1 PSTFRP
7 EARKEVGASVRKV
20 FACTPQFQDC
30 KYSRLFSPPMSPIL
44 RRQMEL
50 PMMKAATQHLAED
63 APVAPTDLALLAVPD
78 KLRARYFAAADA
90 QHQKDFGQFL
100 TPPHVA
106 DLMAGM
112 FQSRARRIRLLDAG
126 AGMAILSAAFVRRQ
140 LMRDTPPA
148 HIEVTA
154 YELDQALI
162 TGIEKTF
169 EACRAACEA
178 RGVEF
183 SATVRNADFLA
194 EGAEMLRDDFFS
206 VTPQTFDAAIVN
218 PPYGKLSTTSAAYR
232 QLRSVNAET
241 TNLYTA
247 FLNLIIGLLKPGG
260 ELVAITPRS
269 FCNGPYF
276 KPFRQ
281 NLLRQM
287 SFRDIHVFDSRSAA
301 FKHDKVLQENII
313 LHAVKDTK
321 VPRTIRV
328 SQSGGADGDAVR
340 TRVLPANEVAS
351 PDDPEAFIHIPT
363 SDLHLAA
370 REQVCGLD
378 ATLATLGLTVSTGR
392 VVDFRAREHIRQ
404 EPSKST
410 APLIYP
416 CHFQGLFV
424 KWPKLPAK
432 KPNAIETNSDTAS
445 LLVPA
450 GVYVLTKRFTSKEE
464 RRRVVACIYAPD
476 RVAPGPVGFENHV
489 NYIHAN
495 GRGLDL
501 VTAKGLWGF
510 LNSSALDLYFRQFN
524 GHTQVNATD
533 LRNVRFPTA
542 AQLGGIGG
550 RIGDEPLQ
558 QEQIDQI
565 VTEELKA

>member
-1 PSTFRP
+1 MEQMSTSAQAVEDTRGS
-7 EARKEVGASVRKV
+7 EADES
-20 FACTPQFQDC
+20 
-30 KYSRLFSPPMSPIL
+30 
-44 RRQMEL
+44 
-50 PMMKAATQHLAED
+50 
-63 APVAPTDLALLAVPD
+63 LLSIPD
-78 KLRARYFAAADA
+78 DLRARVFASADPA
-90 QHQKDFGQFL
+90 HQKKLGQFL
-100 TPPHVA
+100 TSPHVA
-106 DLMAGM
+106 DLMARM
-112 FQSRARRIRLLDAG
+112 FRCRLRHIRLLDAG
-126 AGMAILSAAFVRRQ
+126 AGMGILSAAFVRRQ

-148 HIEVTA
+148 HIDVSA
-154 YELDQALI
+154 YELDETLI
-162 TGIEKTF
+162 PGIEKTF

-183 SATVRNADFLA
+183 SATVRNADFVGA
-194 EGAEMLRDDFFS
+194 GAEMLRDDLFS
-206 VTPQTFDAAIVN
+206 RRQQTFDAAIVN

-232 QLRSVNAET
+232 LLRGVNAET

-247 FLNLIIGLLKPGG
+247 FVNLIVGLLKPGG

-276 KPFRQ
+276 KPFRE
-281 NLLRQM
+281 NLLRKM

-301 FKHDKVLQENII
+301 FKHDNVLQENII
-313 LHAVKDTK
+313 LHAIKDAK
-321 VPRTIRV
+321 APRTIRV

-340 TRVLPANEVAS
+340 SRVLPANEIAS

-363 SDLHLAA
+363 SECHLAA

-392 VVDFRAREHIRQ
+392 VVDFRAREHLRQ

-424 KWPKLPAK
+424 RWPKLPAK
-432 KPNAIETNSDTAS
+432 KPNAIERNNHTAS

-450 GVYVLTKRFTSKEE
+450 GIYVLTKRFTSKEE
-464 RRRVVACIYAPD
+464 RRRVVACIYASD
-476 RVAPGPVGFENHV
+476 GVAPGPVGFENHL

-495 GRGLDL
+495 GQGLDMMM
-501 VTAKGLWGF
+501 AKGLWGF

-542 AQLGGIGG
+542 AQLVAIGT
-550 RIGDEPLQ
+550 RIGDERLH
-558 QEQIDQI
+558 QEEIDEVI
-565 VTEELKA
+565 TEELKA

>member
-1 PSTFRP
+1 MSTSAQAVAETRGFGTDESLLFIPDDLR
-7 EARKEVGASVRKV
+7 ARV
-20 FACTPQFQDC
+20 FAC
-30 KYSRLFSPPMSPIL
+30 
-44 RRQMEL
+44 
-50 PMMKAATQHLAED
+50 
-63 APVAPTDLALLAVPD
+63 
-78 KLRARYFAAADA
+78 ADPA
-90 QHQKDFGQFL
+90 HQKQLGQFL
-100 TPPHVA
+100 TSPHVA

-112 FQSRARRIRLLDAG
+112 FRCRVRHIRLLDAG
-126 AGMAILSAAFVRRQ
+126 AGMGILSAAFVRRQ
-140 LMRDTPPA
+140 LMHDTPPA
-148 HIEVTA
+148 HIDVSA
-154 YELDQALI
+154 YELDEALI
-162 TGIEKTF
+162 PGIEKTF
-169 EACRAACEA
+169 EACRAACDA
-178 RGVEF
+178 RNVEF
-183 SATVRNADFLA
+183 SATVRNADFVGA
-194 EGAEMLRDDFFS
+194 GAEMLRDDLFS
-206 VTPQTFDAAIVN
+206 SRPQTFDAAIVN

-232 QLRSVNAET
+232 LLRSVNAET

-287 SFRDIHVFDSRSAA
+287 SFREIHVFDSRSAA
-301 FKHDKVLQENII
+301 FKHDKVLQENIV
-313 LHAVKDTK
+313 LHAVRDAKT
-321 VPRTIRV
+321 PRTIRV

-363 SDLHLAA
+363 SERHLAA

-392 VVDFRAREHIRQ
+392 VVDFRAREHLRQ

-416 CHFQGLFV
+416 CHFQGMFV
-424 KWPKLPAK
+424 RWPKLPAK
-432 KPNAIETNSDTAS
+432 KPNAIECNSQTAS

-464 RRRVVACIYAPD
+464 RRRVVACISAPD
-476 RVAPGPVGFENHV
+476 CVAPGPVGFENHV

-495 GRGLDL
+495 GRGLDM
-501 VTAKGLWGF
+501 VIAKGLWAF

-542 AQLGGIGG
+542 TQLVGMGS
-550 RIGDEPLQ
+550 RIGDAPLQ
-558 QEQIDQI
+558 QEQIDEL

>member
-1 PSTFRP
+1 
-7 EARKEVGASVRKV
+7 
-20 FACTPQFQDC
+20 
-30 KYSRLFSPPMSPIL
+30 MN
-44 RRQMEL
+44 
-50 PMMKAATQHLAED
+50 AATQHLAEH
-63 APVAPTDLALLAVPD
+63 APVGQTELDLLTVPD

-90 QHQKDFGQFL
+90 QQQKDLGQFL

-112 FQSRARRIRLLDAG
+112 FRCRARCVRLLDAG
-126 AGMAILSAAFVRRQ
+126 AGMGILSAAFVRRQ
-140 LMRDTPPA
+140 LMRDTPPV

-154 YELDQALI
+154 YELDKGLI
-162 TGIEKTF
+162 AGIEQTF
-169 EACRAACEA
+169 EACRATCET
-178 RGVEF
+178 RGVGF
-183 SATVRNADFLA
+183 SASVRNADFLA

-218 PPYGKLSTTSAAYR
+218 PPYGKLSTTSAGYR
-232 QLRSVNAET
+232 LLRSVNAET

-260 ELVAITPRS
+260 EMVAITPRS

-287 SFRDIHVFDSRSAA
+287 SFRDIHVFDSRTAA

-313 LHAVKDTK
+313 LHAVKDAKT
-321 VPRTIRV
+321 PRTIRV

-340 TRVLPANEVAS
+340 TRVLPANEIAS

-363 SDLHLAA
+363 SDRHLAA
-370 REQVCGLD
+370 RDQVCALD
-378 ATLATLGLTVSTGR
+378 ATLATLGLTISTGR
-392 VVDFRAREHIRQ
+392 VVDFRAREHLRK
-404 EPSKST
+404 EPGDTT

-424 KWPKLPAK
+424 RWPKLPAK
-432 KPNAIETNSDTAS
+432 KPNAIENNSHTAS
-445 LLVPA
+445 LLVPS

-464 RRRVVACIYAPD
+464 RRRVVACIYAPE
-476 RVAPGPVGFENHV
+476 RVAAGSVGFENHV

-495 GRGLDL
+495 GQGLEMVL
-501 VTAKGLWGF
+501 AKGLWSF

-542 AQLGGIGG
+542 AQLCGMGS
-550 RIGDEPLQ
+550 RIGDESLQ
-558 QEQIDQI
+558 QEQIDEI
-565 VTEELKA
+565 VTEELQE

>member
-1 PSTFRP
+1 MAQMSTMIQTVEGTRDS
-7 EARKEVGASVRKV
+7 EGDRSLL
-20 FACTPQFQDC
+20 
-30 KYSRLFSPPMSPIL
+30 S
-44 RRQMEL
+44 L
-50 PMMKAATQHLAED
+50 PD
-63 APVAPTDLALLAVPD
+63 D
-78 KLRARYFAAADA
+78 LRARAFAFADST
-90 QHQKDFGQFL
+90 HQKRFGQFF

-106 DLMAGM
+106 DLMARM
-112 FQSRARRIRLLDAG
+112 FRYHRQRIRLLDAG
-126 AGMAILSAAFVRRQ
+126 AGMGILSAAFVRRQ
-140 LMRDTPPA
+140 LMRNIPPA
-148 HIEVTA
+148 RIEVTA
-154 YELDQALI
+154 YELDEALI
-162 TGIEKTF
+162 AGIEKTF
-169 EACRAACEA
+169 AACRTACKA

-183 SATVRNADFLA
+183 SAIVRNADFLA

-206 VTPQTFDAAIVN
+206 MTPRIFDVAIVN
-218 PPYGKLSTTSAAYR
+218 PPYGKLSTTSATYR
-232 QLRSVNAET
+232 RLRSVNAET

-247 FLNLIIGLLKPGG
+247 FLNLIIGLMKPGG

-287 SFRDIHVFDSRSAA
+287 SFREIHVFDSRSAA

-321 VPRTIRV
+321 TPRTIRV

-340 TRVLPANEVAS
+340 TRVLSANEVAS

-363 SDLHLAA
+363 SKRHLAA
-370 REQVCGLD
+370 RDQVCGLD

-392 VVDFRAREHIRQ
+392 VVDFRAREHLRQ
-404 EPSKST
+404 EPSQST

-432 KPNAIETNSDTAS
+432 KPNAIESNSHTES

-464 RRRVVACIYAPD
+464 RRRVVGCIYAPD
-476 RVAPGPVGFENHV
+476 RVALGPVGFENHV

-495 GRGLDL
+495 GRGLEMAF
-501 VTAKGLWGF
+501 AKGLWVF
-510 LNSSALDLYFRQFN
+510 LNSSTLDLYFRQFN

-533 LRNVRFPTA
+533 LRNVPFPTV
-542 AQLGGIGG
+542 AQLCGMGR
-550 RIGDEPLQ
+550 RIGDDTLQ
-558 QEQIDQI
+558 QEQIDEI
-565 VTEELKA
+565 VTEELQA

>member
-1 PSTFRP
+1 MAQMST
-7 EARKEVGASVRKV
+7 
-20 FACTPQFQDC
+20 
-30 KYSRLFSPPMSPIL
+30 M
-44 RRQMEL
+44 
-50 PMMKAATQHLAED
+50 TQAAED
-63 APVAPTDLALLAVPD
+63 TRDSEGDRSLLSIPD
-78 KLRARYFAAADA
+78 NLRARAFASTDST
-90 QHQKDFGQFL
+90 HQKRLGQFL

-106 DLMAGM
+106 DLMARM
-112 FQSRARRIRLLDAG
+112 FRYRARRIRLLDAG
-126 AGMAILSAAFVRRQ
+126 AGMGILSAAFVRRQ
-140 LMRDTPPA
+140 LLRNTPPMR
-148 HIEVTA
+148 IEVTA
-154 YELDQALI
+154 YELDEALI
-162 TGIEKTF
+162 AGIEKTF
-169 EACRAACEA
+169 EACRAACA
-178 RGVEF
+178 DRGVGF

-206 VTPQTFDAAIVN
+206 MTPQTFDAAIVN

-232 QLRSVNAET
+232 RLRSVNAET

-247 FLNLIIGLLKPGG
+247 FLNLIIGLLKTGG

-313 LHAVKDTK
+313 LHAVKDEK
-321 VPRTIRV
+321 APRTIRV

-340 TRVLPANEVAS
+340 TRVLPANDVAS

-363 SDLHLAA
+363 SEKHLAA
-370 REQVCGLD
+370 REQVCGLN
-378 ATLATLGLTVSTGR
+378 ATLASLGLTISTGR
-392 VVDFRAREHIRQ
+392 VVDFRAREHLRK
-404 EPSKST
+404 EPRENT

-416 CHFQGLFV
+416 CHFRGLFV
-424 KWPKLPAK
+424 KWPKMPAK
-432 KPNAIETNSDTAS
+432 KPNAIESNSRTAS

-464 RRRVVACIYAPD
+464 RRRVVACIYTPD

-495 GRGLDL
+495 GQGLDM
-501 VTAKGLWGF
+501 VMAKGLWGF

-542 AQLGGIGG
+542 AQLGGMGS
-550 RIGDEPLQ
+550 RIGDEPLRQ
-558 QEQIDQI
+558 DQIDEL

>member
-1 PSTFRP
+1 MSTSAQAVEDTRGV
-7 EARKEVGASVRKV
+7 EVDDS
-20 FACTPQFQDC
+20 
-30 KYSRLFSPPMSPIL
+30 
-44 RRQMEL
+44 
-50 PMMKAATQHLAED
+50 
-63 APVAPTDLALLAVPD
+63 LLSIPD
-78 KLRARYFAAADA
+78 DLRARVFATADPA
-90 QHQKDFGQFL
+90 HQKQLGQFL
-100 TPPHVA
+100 TSPHVA

-112 FQSRARRIRLLDAG
+112 FRCHVRHIRLLDAG
-126 AGMAILSAAFVRRQ
+126 AGMGILSAAFVRRQ
-140 LMRDTPPA
+140 LMRDAPPA
-148 HIEVTA
+148 HIDVSA
-154 YELDQALI
+154 YELDETLI
-162 TGIEKTF
+162 PGIAKTF
-169 EACRAACEA
+169 DACRAACEA

-183 SATVRNADFLA
+183 SSTVRNADFVGA
-194 EGAEMLRDDFFS
+194 GAEMLRDDLFS
-206 VTPQTFDAAIVN
+206 TRPQTFDAAIVN

-232 QLRSVNAET
+232 LLRGVNAET

-247 FLNLIIGLLKPGG
+247 FVNLIIGLLKSGG

-276 KPFRQ
+276 RPFRQ

-313 LHAVKDTK
+313 LHAVKDREA
-321 VPRTIRV
+321 PRTIRI
-328 SQSGGADGDAVR
+328 SQSGGADGDAVH
-340 TRVLPANEVAS
+340 TRVLPANEIAS

-363 SDLHLAA
+363 SERHLAA

-392 VVDFRAREHIRQ
+392 VVDFRAREHLRQ
-404 EPSKST
+404 EPGRNT

-424 KWPKLPAK
+424 SWPKLPAR
-432 KPNAIETNSDTAS
+432 KPNAIESNSHTAS

-476 RVAPGPVGFENHV
+476 RGAPGPVGFENHV
-489 NYIHAN
+489 NYLHAN
-495 GRGLDL
+495 GRGLDMVL
-501 VTAKGLWGF
+501 AKGLWAF

-542 AQLGGIGG
+542 AQLGGMGR
-550 RIGDEPLQ
+550 RIGNEPLH
-558 QEQIDQI
+558 QEAIDKLI
-565 VTEELKA
+565 TEELKA

>member
-1 PSTFRP
+1 MQIPVINAI
-7 EARKEVGASVRKV
+7 ARQVARV
-20 FACTPQFQDC
+20 
-30 KYSRLFSPPMSPIL
+30 
-44 RRQMEL
+44 
-50 PMMKAATQHLAED
+50 
-63 APVAPTDLALLAVPD
+63 APVGQSDLDLLAVPD
-78 KLRARYFAAADA
+78 NLRACYFAAADA
-90 QHQKDFGQFL
+90 QHQKDLGQFL

-112 FQSRARRIRLLDAG
+112 FRCRARRIRLLDAG
-126 AGMAILSAAFVRRQ
+126 AGMGILSAAFARRQ
-140 LMRDTPPA
+140 LMRDTPPTR
-148 HIEVTA
+148 IEVTA
-154 YELDQALI
+154 YELDEALI
-162 TGIEKTF
+162 AGIEKTF
-169 EACRAACEA
+169 EACRTACEA
-178 RGVEF
+178 RGVGF
-183 SATVRNADFLA
+183 SVTVRNADFLA

-206 VTPQTFDAAIVN
+206 MTPQTFDAAIVN
-218 PPYGKLSTTSAAYR
+218 PPYGKLSTTSAGYR
-232 QLRSVNAET
+232 LLRSVNAET

-287 SFRDIHVFDSRSAA
+287 SFRDIHVFDSRTAA

-313 LHAVKDTK
+313 LHAVKDAQA
-321 VPRTIRV
+321 PRTIRV
-328 SQSGGADGDAVR
+328 SQSGGEDGDTVR
-340 TRVLPANEVAS
+340 TRVLPAHKIAS

-363 SDLHLAA
+363 SERHLAA

-378 ATLATLGLTVSTGR
+378 ATLAMLGLTVSTGR
-392 VVDFRAREHIRQ
+392 VVDFRAREHLRKD
-404 EPSKST
+404 PGGTT

-416 CHFQGLFV
+416 CHFQGLYI

-432 KPNAIETNSDTAS
+432 KPNAIESNSLTAS
-445 LLVPA
+445 LLVPS

-464 RRRVVACIYAPD
+464 RRRVVACIYSPD
-476 RVAPGPVGFENHV
+476 RVAPGLVGFENHV

-495 GRGLDL
+495 GKGLDA
-501 VTAKGLWGF
+501 VMAKGLWAF
-510 LNSSALDLYFRQFN
+510 LNSSSLDLYFRQFN

-542 AQLGGIGG
+542 AQLCRMGS
-550 RIGDEPLQ
+550 RINDDTLQ
-558 QEQIDQI
+558 QEQIDEM
-565 VTEELKA
+565 VTEDLKA